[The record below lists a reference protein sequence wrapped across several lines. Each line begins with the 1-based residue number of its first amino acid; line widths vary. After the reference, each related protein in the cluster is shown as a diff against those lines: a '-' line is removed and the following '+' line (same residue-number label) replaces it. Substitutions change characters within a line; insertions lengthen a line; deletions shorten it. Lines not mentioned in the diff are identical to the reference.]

1 MKERQMETI
10 DNQSWYVLGDIQKRL
25 EAKAAELGLHDTAW
39 MVAYQNAEQ
48 TALETNN
55 FERHIKEDGY
65 TWIEIFEVIAFD
77 SLNGL

>member
-1 MKERQMETI
+1 ME
-10 DNQSWYVLGDIQKRL
+10 
-25 EAKAAELGLHDTAW
+25 
-39 MVAYQNAEQ
+39 AYQNAEQ